1 MQSWHKKCARTQ
13 ASSRPDELE
22 ASNELRVKWLAA
34 PIKRTRKMIDTCSW
48 NLANYGLSPGTSK
61 HLAALASTSKH
72 CTASTSPHLTPP
84 HLTSLHLTC
93 QHLATPH
100 LIATTLTKPPIEQE
114 FTGNR
119 KFHNYGDFA
128 PLALDSQVVPHPG
141 VLLKKF

>member
-34 PIKRTRKMIDTCSW
+34 PIKKTRKMIDTCSW
-48 NLANYGLSPGTSK
+48 NLANYDLSPGTSK
-61 HLAALASTSKH
+61 HLAALASTCKH

-93 QHLATPH
+93 QHLPAPRHTSPH
-100 LIATTLTKPPIEQE
+100 CYHFDQTYHRTRIYCLETENFIIMEISHLW
-114 FTGNR
+114 R
-119 KFHNYGDFA
+119 
-128 PLALDSQVVPHPG
+128 
-141 VLLKKF
+141 